1 METISCR
8 GNRGKLLHA
17 RAGTFDGDLAGISA
31 LTVCVV
37 LGILCIA
44 MGVYEL
50 VRYFKLGLAAFRT
63 SI

>member
-1 METISCR
+1 M
-8 GNRGKLLHA
+8 A
-17 RAGTFDGDLAGISA
+17 
-31 LTVCVV
+31 VCVV